1 MDPLSIITGALTIS
15 GALVG
20 TLNLLRSAYGASV
33 EIQSL
38 IKEVSDFEI
47 LLKHIKPIVLLIN
60 RPEVN
65 RFLEDG
71 KNKLDE
77 LQSIV
82 SRCVEEKC
90 TGPAKVRRARWM
102 RMKSTT
108 ATLRTDIQRVN
119 SNLTL
124 LLIVDTRQATLI
136 LNTLSEPES
145 IPIFPY

>member
-1 MDPLSIITGALTIS
+1 MDPLSILTGAITIS

-47 LLKHIKPIVLLIN
+47 LLKHIKPIVLLNN

-71 KNKLDE
+71 RNTLDE
-77 LQSIV
+77 LQLIV
-82 SRCVEEKC
+82 SRCVEETC
-90 TGPAKVRRARWM
+90 TGVAKIKRARWI
-102 RMKSTT
+102 RMKSTA

-124 LLIVDTRQATLI
+124 LLIVDTRQVNLI
-136 LNTLSEPES
+136 LGA
-145 IPIFPY
+145 

>member
-1 MDPLSIITGALTIS
+1 MDPFSILTGAITVS

-47 LLKHIKPIVLLIN
+47 LLNHIKPLVLLNN
-60 RPEVN
+60 RPEIN
-65 RFLEDG
+65 RFLADG
-71 KNKLDE
+71 RNRLDE
-77 LQSIV
+77 LQLIV

-90 TGPAKVRRARWM
+90 TGGAKVKRARWI
-102 RMKSTT
+102 RMKSTA

-124 LLIVDTRQATLI
+124 LLIVDTRQASPI
-136 LNTLSEPES
+136 L
-145 IPIFPY
+145 